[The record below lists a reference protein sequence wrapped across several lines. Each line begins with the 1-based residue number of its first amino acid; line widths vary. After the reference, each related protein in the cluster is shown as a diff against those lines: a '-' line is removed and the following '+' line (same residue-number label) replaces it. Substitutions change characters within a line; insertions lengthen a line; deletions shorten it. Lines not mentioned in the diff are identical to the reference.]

1 MALRLLQSSHMLS
14 GRIVVL
20 GNPPVVE
27 TAAFEKLTPEFG
39 WSVEVAEDLH
49 HLRLLG
55 ETGNVVAVFFEAKN
69 LGQSWEDA
77 LRSVREA
84 APQAL
89 LIPCHRFSDSVNW
102 PDLADAGAFHALP
115 VPLKSDEVRQSLSFV
130 WSARL
135 RRTAKLVEMPHPE
148 SRRAA
153 MCRCGE
159 TPCRCIG
166 KGSTKTT
173 ESVA

>member
-1 MALRLLQSSHMLS
+1 MARGLLQSSHMLS

-20 GNPPVVE
+20 GNPPVIE
-27 TAAFEKLTPEFG
+27 TVAFEKLTPEFG
-39 WSVEVAEDLH
+39 WSVEVAEDLN
-49 HLRLLG
+49 RVRSLG
-55 ETGNVVAVFFEAKN
+55 ETGNVVAVFFEAQS

-77 LRSVREA
+77 LRLVREA

-102 PDLADAGAFHALP
+102 PELADAGAFHALP

-135 RRTAKLVEMPHPE
+135 RRGKLVEMPHPD

-159 TPCRCIG
+159 TPCRCFG
-166 KGSTKTT
+166 MSSTKTT

>member
-1 MALRLLQSSHMLS
+1 VAIGLHHCSHMLS
-14 GRIVVL
+14 GRIVFL
-20 GNPPVVE
+20 GNRPAIE
-27 TAAFEKLTPEFG
+27 TIAFEKLTPEFG
-39 WSVEVAEDLH
+39 WSVEVAEDANR
-49 HLRLLG
+49 LRRLG
-55 ETGNVVAVFFEAKN
+55 ESGNVVAVFFEVDM
-69 LGQSWEDA
+69 LGRSWEEA
-77 LRSVREA
+77 LQSARDA

-102 PDLADAGAFHALP
+102 PELADAGAFHALP
-115 VPLKSDEVRQSLSFV
+115 VPLKQDEIRQSLSFV

-135 RRTAKLVEMPHPE
+135 KRSKLVEMPHPE

-159 TPCRCIG
+159 TPCLCLG
-166 KGSTKTT
+166 KGAAKTA

>member
-1 MALRLLQSSHMLS
+1 MLS

-20 GNPPVVE
+20 GNPPVIE
-27 TAAFEKLTPEFG
+27 TVAFERLTPEFG
-39 WSVEVAEDLH
+39 WSVEVAEDLDR
-49 HLRLLG
+49 LRLLG
-55 ETGNVVAVFFEAKN
+55 ETGNVVAVFFEAQS

-77 LRSVREA
+77 LRAVRDA

-135 RRTAKLVEMPHPE
+135 KRSNLVEMPHPE

-159 TPCRCIG
+159 NPCRCFA
-166 KGSTKTT
+166 K
-173 ESVA
+173 SVARTTGSVA